1 MIRLEHFRC
10 DFRGKLSLL
19 FDHLAD
25 VVIRQVLGAAFQRIL
40 AKLLEIDILHQF
52 GLLSRSIL
60 AHGAGRGKKRG
71 GENVKEIKRR
81 REARGMKQVELADAL
96 GVSQPTIVTWESAE
110 GYPPSRFLPALAAV
124 LCCTID
130 ELYADEPPQAAF

>member
-1 MIRLEHFRC
+1 MEIIIRATPEEAAALAN
-10 DFRGKLSLL
+10 LL
-19 FDHLAD
+19 QG
-25 VVIRQVLGAAFQRIL
+25 RQT
-40 AKLLEIDILHQF
+40 
-52 GLLSRSIL
+52 SITEQV
-60 AHGAGRGKKRG
+60 AQKR

-124 LCCTID
+124 LGCTID
-130 ELYADEPPQAAF
+130 ELYADEPPQTAV